1 MVCRFQQKTMH
12 CGRKMFVINVAEHSG
27 LKKELH
33 SFPYHTKQGLAKTS
47 GKRRLFDGILGVI
60 IAIG

>member
-12 CGRKMFVINVAEHSG
+12 CGQKMFVINVAEHSG
-27 LKKELH
+27 WKKELH

-47 GKRRLFDGILGVI
+47 GKRRSSKVI
-60 IAIG
+60 SRLISSK